1 MVAKHRE
8 SFEAELGRAVEI
20 SQNERTQY
28 IMQVESILSYDHLTD
43 LSQLKEIVGEADCVT
58 SKHAGPTL
66 PQSSRREG
74 GRSPRAK
81 AKAQQE
87 LLSTNDQLLIELKRT
102 NELYLDV
109 RVENSKLKDQL

>member
-28 IMQVESILSYDHLTD
+28 IMQVESILKYDHLTD
-43 LSQLKEIVGEADCVT
+43 LNQLKEIVGEADCVT

-74 GRSPRAK
+74 GRRPRAK
-81 AKAQQE
+81 AQPE

-109 RVENSKLKDQL
+109 RVENSKLKDQI